1 MKLFFTNRALG
12 KLFLLPLI
20 LALAAAL
27 INAGVPSQ
35 HVVDMNGD
43 GRTDWTVVRG
53 AGGPNG
59 QITWF
64 TWYNGQSSGQ
74 TDVWGIETDS
84 FVPGNY
90 DADTKTDVAVWR
102 PGAAG
107 SAIWYILQSTTG
119 TLRAEYFGLS
129 SDDPSVVGDYNGDGV
144 DDIAVYRSG
153 AAAGDPSYWFW
164 RATPNGPY
172 AGVQWGQN
180 GDFPAPGDYDGDG
193 KNDFV
198 VQRNGGGGQARF
210 WRLFAAG
217 FSDSV
222 AFGFSTDVIVPGDY
236 DGDLKTDIAVVRT
249 NAPSLTWFV
258 LPSTGSPLIQMQ
270 FGDTSTDFLT
280 QGDYDGD
287 GKTDIAVWR
296 SNSGIFYVN
305 NSATGLQE
313 FDWGQNGDYPPAAYN
328 SH

>member
-1 MKLFFTNRALG
+1 MKVFFTNRALR
-12 KLFLLPLI
+12 KLFMLPLI
-20 LALAAAL
+20 LVLTATV
-27 INAGVPSQ
+27 INADVPSQ

-53 AGGPNG
+53 AGGPTG
-59 QITWF
+59 QVTWF
-64 TWYNGQSSGQ
+64 TWYNGQSTGQ

-90 DADTKTDVAVWR
+90 DADAKTDVAVWR

-107 SAIWYILQSTTG
+107 SAIWYILQSTSG
-119 TLRAEYFGLS
+119 TLRAEYFGLN
-129 SDDPSVVGDYNGDGV
+129 SDDPSVMGDY
-144 DDIAVYRSG
+144 
-153 AAAGDPSYWFW
+153 
-164 RATPNGPY
+164 
-172 AGVQWGQN
+172 N

-198 VQRNGGGGQARF
+198 VQRNSGGGQARF

-236 DGDLKTDIAVVRT
+236 DGDNKTDIAVVRT

-287 GKTDIAVWR
+287 GKTDIAVWK

-305 NSATGLQE
+305 NSSTGLQM
-313 FDWGQNGDYPPAAYN
+313 FDWGQFGDYPPAAYN